1 MTVGEIREVS
11 QPSARAWI
19 EKDGN
24 VVFADWFYKV
34 PEDLLKA
41 KVKEFAF
48 APEICH
54 KDWEKL
60 GLISPMQ
67 PEEMPDYSFSDL
79 MMKLYYRMKIQRR
92 SNHNATIQNR

>member
-24 VVFADWFYKV
+24 VLFADWFYKV

-67 PEEMPDYSFSDL
+67 PEDL
-79 MMKLYYRMKIQRR
+79 L
-92 SNHNATIQNR
+92 QNENIKEI